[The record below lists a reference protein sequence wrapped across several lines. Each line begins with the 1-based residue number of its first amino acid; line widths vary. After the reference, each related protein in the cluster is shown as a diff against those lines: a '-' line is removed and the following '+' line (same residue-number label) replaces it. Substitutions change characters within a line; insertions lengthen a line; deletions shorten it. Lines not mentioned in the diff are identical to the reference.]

1 MADTWDID
9 DPLRPRSRPAEATQR
24 RLRPEER
31 PDRLGQVSE
40 AVATDAT
47 HRDVLPLDRTALIGL
62 FDGPKGTAALLR
74 LADGRVVKV
83 QPGEAVDGGRVTVID
98 QQGLRMQ
105 RNGEEVVLTLPS

>member
-9 DPLRPRSRPAEATQR
+9 DPLRPRLRPTGSTDG

-31 PDRLGQVSE
+31 PDRLGQTSE
-40 AVATDAT
+40 AVASDAT
-47 HRDVLPLDRTALIGL
+47 HLNVLPLDRTALIGL

-74 LADGRVVKV
+74 LADGTVVKV
-83 QPGEAVDGGRVTVID
+83 QPGEAVDGGRVTAID
-98 QQGLRMQ
+98 LQGLRLQ

>member
-9 DPLRPRSRPAEATQR
+9 DPLRPRSRSTGSTER

-40 AVATDAT
+40 TVASDAT

-62 FDGPKGTAALLR
+62 FDGPNGSAALLR
-74 LADGRVVKV
+74 LADGSVVKV
-83 QPGEAVDGGRVTVID
+83 QPGEAVNGGRVTAID
-98 QQGLRMQ
+98 LQGLRLQ